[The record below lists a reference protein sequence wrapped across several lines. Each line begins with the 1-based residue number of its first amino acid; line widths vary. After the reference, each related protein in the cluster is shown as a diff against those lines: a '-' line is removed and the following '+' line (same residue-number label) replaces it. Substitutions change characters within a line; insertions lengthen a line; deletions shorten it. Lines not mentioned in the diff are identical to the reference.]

1 MQGVPFTDG
10 AGIVGGVVA
19 DFVDLLVAISYSLL
33 VRTEKMRN

>member
-1 MQGVPFTDG
+1 VAEP
-10 AGIVGGVVA
+10 VVA